1 MGGNRAAIPCHGHNK
16 VWTQDYSKVRVSR
29 IVLWTAFA
37 IPLLHRSTPSVFLL
51 LQRQRRLFSTK
62 TARDMPF
69 KLPTLPDVP
78 GTDPSRAVLDSF
90 KVAIAKRVADALPR
104 AHVVFDVVVAGRAHM
119 KFSRVNRENQHG
131 PMLGNKCLFSLGP
144 MVTWCAYCS
153 YAWAQK
159 VSELSVA
166 EAVELAQGDLQP
178 LAHMASHRP
187 TPIAV
192 SL

>member
-1 MGGNRAAIPCHGHNK
+1 MAL
-16 VWTQDYSKVRVSR
+16 TVS
-29 IVLWTAFA
+29 
-37 IPLLHRSTPSVFLL
+37 
-51 LQRQRRLFSTK
+51 
-62 TARDMPF
+62 
-69 KLPTLPDVP
+69 PTLA
-78 GTDPSRAVLDSF
+78 GFGSCAQISDPMH
-90 KVAIAKRVADALPR
+90 AKRTSMIGTPYWMAPEVVTRKRYGPKG